1 MLIPSIHSMRT
12 IETKAIYP
20 CRTRGVIHPS
30 RVFLTDLIYDPLQ
43 KTLELEWI
51 FIIMILGINHRRLS
65 KT

>member
-20 CRTRGVIHPS
+20 CRTRGMVH
-30 RVFLTDLIYDPLQ
+30 LIYDPLQ